1 LFGPFFRA
9 PKKDQHTKNFWFAG
23 KYFLFK
29 KPKYLYLKIIICL
42 PPIIDIISLV
52 SYFFFMKLYLESL
65 GCARNQVDS
74 EIMIGRLKR
83 AGWELSDDPDA
94 AQAIVVN
101 TCSFIESAVEESID
115 SILELAEYKRE
126 GSCKRLVVAGCLPE
140 RYREEIL
147 SSLPEVDVFLGT
159 GAFDQ
164 IVRAVQDPQFTHQ
177 CLLPDPDMNVLQEND
192 TPRDLLHAHS
202 VYLKIAEGC
211 SKSCTYCII
220 PKLRGRQK
228 SRPQEDIVSEARRL
242 ISRGVKELVLVAQDT
257 TAYGR
262 DLPERASLSR
272 LMQDLAGL
280 VSETAQD
287 GYGPWL
293 RVLYGHPE
301 SIEDAF
307 IKTVA
312 ANSSICPYFDIPIQ
326 HVSTSILKRMRRQY
340 TRDDLHRLFD
350 RIRKLVPDAVLR
362 TTLIVGFPGETDKD
376 FETLLNFAEDVR
388 FDHLGVFIYSDS
400 EDLASHRLA
409 RHVPETVATDRYHQ
423 LMSAQAD
430 ISATNNQKYIGR
442 IVNVLVEESLDNNL
456 FAGRTIFQAPE
467 VDGVSYINAGL
478 SPFHLKIGCIADM
491 RVTDAMEYDLM
502 GESV

>member
-1 LFGPFFRA
+1 
-9 PKKDQHTKNFWFAG
+9 
-23 KYFLFK
+23 
-29 KPKYLYLKIIICL
+29 
-42 PPIIDIISLV
+42 
-52 SYFFFMKLYLESL
+52 MKLYLESL

-83 AGWELSDDPDA
+83 AGWVLTDDPEVA
-94 AQAIVVN
+94 ETIVVN

-115 SILELAEYKRE
+115 TILELAELKKE

-147 SSLPEVDVFLGT
+147 GSLPEVDIFLGT

-164 IVRAVQDPQFTHQ
+164 IVKAVQDPKFTRQ
-177 CLLPDPDMNVLQEND
+177 CLLPDPDMNVLQKND
-192 TPRDLLHAHS
+192 SPRDLLLSHS
-202 VYLKIAEGC
+202 AYLKIAEGC

-228 SRPQEDIVSEARRL
+228 SRPLEDIVSEARQL

-262 DLPERASLSR
+262 DLPKRANLSR
-272 LMQDLAGL
+272 LMEDLAGL
-280 VSETAQD
+280 VTEKSQD
-287 GYGPWL
+287 VSAPWL

-301 SIEDAF
+301 SIGDAF

-312 ANSSICPYFDIPIQ
+312 ANSSICSYFDIPIQ
-326 HVSTSILKRMRRQY
+326 HVSTPVLKRMGRQY

-350 RIRKLVPDAVLR
+350 RIRKLVPDAALR

-376 FETLLNFAEDVR
+376 FETLVDFAEDVR
-388 FDHLGVFIYSDS
+388 FDHLGVFVYSDS
-400 EDLASHRLA
+400 DDLPSHRLA
-409 RHVPETVATDRYHQ
+409 EHVPENVATDRYHQ

-430 ISATNNQKYIGR
+430 ISALNNQKYIGN
-442 IVNVLVEESLDNNL
+442 IVKVLVEESLDSNL
-456 FAGRTIFQAPE
+456 FCGRTIFQAPE
-467 VDGVSYINAGL
+467 VDGVSYINTGQ
-478 SPFHLKIGCIADM
+478 SPFHLKIGSIADM

-502 GESV
+502 GESI